1 MTVQD
6 LRLNICYYYQD
17 LHYRPLHPG
26 SPLKLLSNLHVR
38 LLGGPLAHRSIIGR
52 SFQRHQFLGP
62 IHSTG
67 ELLHTPEQIST
78 SMTTAL
84 LSKQIDT
91 FCGVHINNPFGPLN
105 GRSVHP
111 ASPALLT
118 KDGPLMGKAFENCLP
133 VGKTTL
139 IAN

>member
-1 MTVQD
+1 
-6 LRLNICYYYQD
+6 
-17 LHYRPLHPG
+17 
-26 SPLKLLSNLHVR
+26 
-38 LLGGPLAHRSIIGR
+38 
-52 SFQRHQFLGP
+52 
-62 IHSTG
+62 
-67 ELLHTPEQIST
+67 
-78 SMTTAL
+78 MTTAL

-111 ASPALLT
+111 GSPALLT